1 MATGKEIK
9 NVNLTIRVT
18 PSELD
23 EIREYAASVGMPY
36 SEFCMNAIKVAMGK
50 KEMLT
55 LESLAERL
63 AAIEAKLDQTKAA

>member
-1 MATGKEIK
+1 
-9 NVNLTIRVT
+9 
-18 PSELD
+18 LD